1 MSATEGGADRSRT
14 FLLVG
19 VGIVALAAL
28 VAFVIVPLL
37 SGGDEDPDVVVDAD
51 GDVIVA
57 DDDPTPQPTDS
68 DFPLADPSEAAE
80 EGEGDPPEET
90 FEVFNARDPFEQL
103 VDESDE
109 DGGDGTTG
117 GTPTGPDPTDP
128 APGPPPVTPTTS
140 PSPAPPGTTPT
151 PTASPSP
158 GTPGTGTGDDDDLDN
173 DGDVDEDDGDT
184 NGDGVV
190 DEDDDDSAE
199 VGGTTI
205 TLVDVFTDDDG
216 ERMATITVN
225 GTAYTVGEGDTF
237 ARRFRL
243 LDISGRCTTM
253 LFGDSRFTLCEGEHI
268 RK

>member
-1 MSATEGGADRSRT
+1 MSDVDGPADRSRT

-19 VGIVALAAL
+19 LGIVALAAL

-37 SGGDEDPDVVVDAD
+37 SGGDDDPDVVVDAD
-51 GDVIVA
+51 GDVVVA

-80 EGEGDPPEET
+80 EGAGDPPEET

-103 VDESDE
+103 VDETVE
-109 DGGDGTTG
+109 DDGSGGTG
-117 GTPTGPDPTDP
+117 GTPTTTDPDP
-128 APGPPPVTPTTS
+128 APGTPPAPTPTTPTS
-140 PSPAPPGTTPT
+140 PGPTPA

-158 GTPGTGTGDDDDLDN
+158 GAPGGDDDDVN
-173 DGDVDEDDGDT
+173 GDGDVDEDDGDT
-184 NGDGVV
+184 NGDGQV
-190 DEDDDDSAE
+190 DEDDDGSAE
-199 VGGTTI
+199 VGGTTV

-216 ERMATITVN
+216 ERMATVTVN

-237 ARRFRL
+237 ADRFRL
-243 LDISGRCTTM
+243 LDISGRCSTM
-253 LFGDSRFTLCEGEHI
+253 LFGDSRFTLCEGEQI